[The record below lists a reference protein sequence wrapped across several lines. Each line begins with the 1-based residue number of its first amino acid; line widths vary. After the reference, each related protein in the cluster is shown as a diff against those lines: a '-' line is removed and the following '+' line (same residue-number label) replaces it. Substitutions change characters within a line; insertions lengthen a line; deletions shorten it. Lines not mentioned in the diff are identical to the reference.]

1 MFFCLGLFAICTFGL
16 NLFTGKVGYVFEQMP
31 RHAALIAPVWLGNL
45 VGTGLMDYGIRLTR
59 TAGITE
65 KAAAICRT
73 KLDDSLLS
81 SFILSMLRNIPVFIA
96 VDG

>member
-1 MFFCLGLFAICTFGL
+1 
-16 NLFTGKVGYVFEQMP
+16 
-31 RHAALIAPVWLGNL
+31 
-45 VGTGLMDYGIRLTR
+45 MDYGTHLTR

-65 KAAAICRT
+65 KAAAICRA

-81 SFILSMLRNIPVFIA
+81 SFILSMLRNIPMFIA